1 MSKPDSHS
9 ADQLWQPLIERR
21 QAHPHHLHLLDHVPA
36 LLAQIYAAR
45 QIRDPA
51 ELQLI
56 PADLLPPSAL
66 KGMAEA
72 VDLLCQMLDR
82 QGRILVISDFDV
94 DGATSCVLLLRAL
107 RMMGFQHVDYIVPDR
122 FIYGYGLS
130 PDIARLAVERQ
141 PQLIVTVDNGIS
153 SHEGVSLVRAAGVK
167 VLITDHHL
175 APAEL
180 PDADAIVN
188 PNQPD
193 CSFPSKALAGVG
205 VVFYLMLGLRARL
218 RENSWFDSQGIPEPR
233 LAELLDLVALGTV
246 ADLVPL
252 DRNNR
257 ILVNEGVRR
266 IRAGR
271 ACPGILALLRVARRS
286 PANLVAADLG
296 FAVGP
301 RLNAA
306 GRLEDMSLGIACLL
320 TDDPLAAERLAAQ
333 LNAINQER
341 KVIETGMREQAM
353 TAVADMRGRLTQQGG
368 NLPPALV
375 LYEPSWHQ
383 GVVGIVASR
392 IKDSFH
398 RPVIVFADAGDA
410 DNEELK
416 GSARSVSGLH
426 IRDLL
431 DEIASRHPGLIN
443 RFGGHAMA
451 AGLSLD
457 RRALPAFIQALEEA
471 ASQHLD
477 ETMLQRRLL
486 SDGALTESELIL
498 DTAEMLRQAG
508 PWGQAFPEPQFDG
521 EFRVIGQR
529 LLAERHLKLTLMPMI
544 GDRLLDAIAFN
555 VDTQCWPN
563 NTIERVRL
571 VYRLDVNDFRGQRQ
585 LQLMIE
591 HLEPVLGQK

>member
-1 MSKPDSHS
+1 MSTPDPHN
-9 ADQLWQPLIERR
+9 ADPLWQPLIERR
-21 QAHPHHLHLLDHVPA
+21 QAHAHHLLDHVPA
-36 LLAQIYAAR
+36 LLARIYAAR
-45 QIRDPA
+45 QIHDPA
-51 ELQLI
+51 ELQLL
-56 PADLLPPSAL
+56 PAELLPPSAL

-94 DGATSCVLLLRAL
+94 DGATSCVLLIRAL
-107 RMMGFQHVDYIVPDR
+107 RMMGFQNVDYIVPDR

-141 PQLIVTVDNGIS
+141 PDLIVTVDNGIS
-153 SHEGVSLVRAAGVK
+153 SHEGVSLVRSAGVK

-175 APAEL
+175 APAQL

-218 RENSWFDSQGIPEPR
+218 RERSWFDSQAIPEPR
-233 LAELLDLVALGTV
+233 LADLLDLVALGTV

-257 ILVNEGVRR
+257 ILVNEGARR

-271 ACPGILALLRVARRS
+271 ACPGILALLRVAKRS
-286 PANLVAADLG
+286 ATNLVAADLG

-353 TAVADMRGRLTQQGG
+353 AAVADMQGRLAQQGG

-392 IKDSFH
+392 IKDCFH

-431 DEIASRHPGLIN
+431 DEIAGRHPGLIN

-457 RRALPAFIQALEEA
+457 RRALPVFIQALEEA
-471 ASQHLD
+471 ASRHLD
-477 ETMLQRRLL
+477 EAMLQRRLL

-498 DTAEMLRQAG
+498 DTAEMLRHAG

-521 EFRVIGQR
+521 EFRVVGQR
-529 LLAERHLKLTLMPMI
+529 LLAERHLKLALMPMI

-555 VDTQCWPN
+555 VDTQCWPD
-563 NTIERVRL
+563 TAIERVRL
-571 VYRLDVNDFRGQRQ
+571 VYRLDVNEFRGQRQ

-591 HLEPVLGQK
+591 HLEPVLSHG

>member
-1 MSKPDSHS
+1 M
-9 ADQLWQPLIERR
+9 IERR
-21 QAHPHHLHLLDHVPA
+21 QAHPQHLLDHVPA
-36 LLAQIYAAR
+36 LLARIYAAR
-45 QIRDPA
+45 QVRDPA
-51 ELQLI
+51 ELQLL
-56 PADLLPPSAL
+56 PAELLPPSAL

-72 VDLLCQMLDR
+72 LDLLCQMLER
-82 QGRILVISDFDV
+82 QGRILVISDFDA

-107 RMMGFQHVDYIVPDR
+107 RMMGFEHVDYIVPDR

-141 PQLIVTVDNGIS
+141 PDLVVTVDNGIS
-153 SHEGVSLVRAAGVK
+153 SHEGVSLVRAAGAK

-175 APAEL
+175 APAKL
-180 PDADAIVN
+180 PEADAIVN
-188 PNQPD
+188 PNQPG
-193 CSFPSKALAGVG
+193 CTFPSKALAGVG

-218 RENSWFDSQGIPEPR
+218 RDASWFTNRGIPEPR
-233 LAELLDLVALGTV
+233 LADLLDLVALGTV

-257 ILVNEGVRR
+257 ILVHEGVRR

-271 ACPGILALLRVARRS
+271 ACPGVLALLKVAKRS

-320 TDDPLAAERLAAQ
+320 TDDPQAAERLAAQ

-353 TAVADMRGRLTQQGG
+353 AAVADMQERLSQQGG
-368 NLPPALV
+368 NLPPVLV

-398 RPVIVFADAGDA
+398 RPVVVFADAGA
-410 DNEELK
+410 DNNEELK

-431 DEIASRHPGLIN
+431 DEIAGRYPGLIN

-457 RRALPAFIQALEEA
+457 RQALPAFINALEEA
-471 ASQHLD
+471 AGRHLD

-486 SDGALTESELIL
+486 SDGALADSELIL
-498 DTAEMLRQAG
+498 ETAEMLRHAG

-521 EFRVIGQR
+521 EFRVVGQR
-529 LLAERHLKLTLMPMI
+529 LLAERHLKLVLMPMT
-544 GDRLLDAIAFN
+544 GERVLDAIAFN
-555 VDTQCWPN
+555 VDTHCWPN
-563 NTIERVRL
+563 DAIQCVRV
-571 VYRLDVNDFRGQRQ
+571 VYRLDVNEFRGQRQ
-585 LQLMIE
+585 LQLMVE
-591 HLEPVLGQK
+591 HLEPVPGV